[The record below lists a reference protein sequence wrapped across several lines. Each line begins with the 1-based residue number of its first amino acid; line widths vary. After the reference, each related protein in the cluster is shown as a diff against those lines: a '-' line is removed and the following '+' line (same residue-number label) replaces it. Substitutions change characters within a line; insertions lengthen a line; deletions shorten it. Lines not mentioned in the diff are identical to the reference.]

1 MTHDDTPVS
10 RVSPWASGEYAL
22 FVVFASMGASTAAI
36 PAAIPSVASSGLG
49 AIDEY
54 LRAVPAL
61 FLGLLAGVL
70 LSSALGRVV
79 SPRRVTILGAGIQ
92 AAGFAALAFSSVP
105 AAFICMA
112 VIIGVGFGLVEA
124 GGSILARALTGPG
137 TARLLSALT
146 GTVAIVAAAIP
157 MLFAFTPLG
166 RTPQIVFLLVG
177 SVHAV
182 GVGFVLRSRE
192 SVPTERTS
200 QPSLTEKTRSSTDA
214 EPSGLLGV
222 LVTMG
227 TALALYVG
235 VETIYSGWSSTI
247 PLLVLAVPP
256 QQAAIG
262 TSIFWLLL
270 ASGRYFA
277 AFLLSRSIAPPS
289 YLLVS
294 TSLAAVALGV
304 TALTV
309 SVHPVAATVSLC
321 VAVAALG
328 PCYSLILGAGLS
340 RIPVSRAR
348 WATGLLVACGAGG
361 GALIPTIAL
370 TVADGPTSMGVFA
383 VTGALTIVSGLLV
396 SMKMRRPAALE
407 AAPAYHP

>member
-1 MTHDDTPVS
+1 MTHASAPAS
-10 RVSPWASGEYAL
+10 RVSPWASGKYAL
-22 FVVFASMGASTAAI
+22 FVAFASMGASSAAI
-36 PAAIPSVASSGLG
+36 PAAIPSVASSGPG
-49 AIDEY
+49 AIEEY

-70 LSSALGRVV
+70 LSSALGRVM
-79 SPRRVTILGAGIQ
+79 SPRQVTILGAGVQ
-92 AAGFAALAFSSVP
+92 AAGFAALAFSSLP

-112 VIIGVGFGLVEA
+112 VVIGVGFGLVEA
-124 GGSILARALTGPG
+124 GGSILARALSGPG

-146 GTVAIVAAAIP
+146 GTVAVVAAAIP

-166 RTPQIVFLLVG
+166 RTPQVVFLLVG
-177 SVHAV
+177 AVHAV

-192 SVPTERTS
+192 NIPTEGTS
-200 QPSLTEKTRSSTDA
+200 QPSLAETTRSSTNA
-214 EPSGLLGV
+214 GPSGLVGALITV
-222 LVTMG
+222 G

-247 PLLVLAVPP
+247 PLLVLEVPP
-256 QQAAIG
+256 QQAAVG

-270 ASGRYFA
+270 ASGRYAA
-277 AFLLSRSIAPPS
+277 AFVLSRSIAPSS

-309 SVHPVAATVSLC
+309 SVHPIAATVSLC

-328 PCYSLILGAGLS
+328 PCYSLILGVGLS
-340 RIPVSRAR
+340 GIPVSRAR
-348 WATGLLVACGAGG
+348 WATGLLVACGASG
-361 GALIPTIAL
+361 GALIPTVAL

-396 SMKMRRPAALE
+396 SMKMRQPAARQT
-407 AAPAYHP
+407 APAYHP